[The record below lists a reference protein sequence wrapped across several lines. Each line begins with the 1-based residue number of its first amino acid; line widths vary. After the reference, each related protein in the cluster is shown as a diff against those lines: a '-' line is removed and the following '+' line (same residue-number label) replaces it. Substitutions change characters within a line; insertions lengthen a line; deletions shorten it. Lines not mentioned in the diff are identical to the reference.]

1 MLAERSSM
9 LGSVASSSRS
19 WVLILG
25 ALAFALGGAIAL
37 WAHYGTALFFEMIR
51 TGLASCFG

>member
-1 MLAERSSM
+1 M